1 MATTLVPD
9 AAAARRWCVA
19 VLGPTLGALLAVA
32 AFNAF
37 VDPFQ
42 QYHLAARYGPRFYQ
56 LHHRYINPGLA
67 KNAQYDTI
75 VTGSSIME
83 NTRASDV
90 NALCG
95 GAAVNLTM
103 PAQSAREL
111 RLMVG
116 TALASR
122 RVRRAIVVLDFNAF
136 AGAPD
141 ERQAV
146 AGPLPAHLYD
156 HNPFNDLPYLLSF
169 DVLRKSWRIVRDEP
183 DGTFTTDPDAPW
195 YWGEGRAFD
204 REKVLQGLD
213 LANLNA
219 RFQQPARTLA
229 GMQTSFDQNLLP
241 LIAAHPDTEFDL
253 VWPPYSILVF
263 LDFAQ
268 RDQLDVSLAF
278 KRHVFEATRSH
289 RNARIFDLQSDAAIT
304 HDLDRYLD
312 IYHFAPDVNRS
323 IVRAACGREREHE
336 VAAHSIDAFERRLRE
351 QVHEAGS
358 PDGLARITGRA
369 RAH

>member
-1 MATTLVPD
+1 MAHAQDIAV
-9 AAAARRWCVA
+9 ARRWCVA
-19 VLGPTLGALLAVA
+19 VLGLTLGALLAVA
-32 AFNAF
+32 AFNAL

-83 NTRASDV
+83 NTRVSDV
-90 NALCG
+90 VRLCG
-95 GAAVNLTM
+95 GRAVNLTM
-103 PAQSAREL
+103 PAQSAMEL
-111 RLMVG
+111 RLVVG

-122 RVRRAIVVLDFNAF
+122 PVRRVIVVLDFNAF

-156 HNPFNDLPYLLSF
+156 RNPFNDLPYLLSF
-169 DVLRKSWRIVRDEP
+169 DVLRKSWRILRDEP

-195 YWGEGRAFD
+195 FWGEGRAYG

-229 GMQTSFDQNLLP
+229 GMQTSFDRNLLP
-241 LIAAHPDTEFDL
+241 LIAAQPATEFDL

-268 RDQLDVSLAF
+268 RDQLDLSLAF
-278 KRHVFEATRSH
+278 KRHVFAVTRPYG
-289 RNARIFDLQSDAAIT
+289 NVRIVDLQADSSIT
-304 HDLDRYLD
+304 HDLSRFLD
-312 IYHFAPDVNRS
+312 IYHFAPDVNRA
-323 IVRAACGREREHE
+323 IVRSVCSREQE
-336 VAAHSIDAFERRLRE
+336 VTAQSIDAFEQALRE
-351 QVHEAGS
+351 QVAALRTPE
-358 PDGLARITGRA
+358 GLARVVGPPPRVPS
-369 RAH
+369 RP